1 MKRLMYSGT
10 GLLVLLLAFVAFNMA
25 SNTLLP
31 GARIDL
37 TEQKLYTISE
47 GTREILTGLEEPVTL
62 YFFFSDSASKDMVIL
77 RNYARRV
84 EELLQQYER
93 VADGKINL
101 QIIDPRPFSEAE
113 DRAAEF
119 GLHRGMPPARPAGPA
134 LAAACRTARPG
145 KQSAPPAPV

>member
-37 TEQKLYTISE
+37 TEQKLYTISD

-62 YFFFSDSASKDMVIL
+62 YFFFSDSVSKDMVVL

-84 EELLQQYER
+84 EELLQEYDR
-93 VADGKINL
+93 VAGDKIDL
-101 QIIDPRPFSEAE
+101 QIIDPRIGAGRSAGVRAE
-113 DRAAEF
+113 SPD
-119 GLHRGMPPARPAGPA
+119 
-134 LAAACRTARPG
+134 
-145 KQSAPPAPV
+145 

>member
-47 GTREILTGLEEPVTL
+47 GTRDILTGLEEPVTL

-77 RNYARRV
+77 RNYAPSGRT
-84 EELLQQYER
+84 LLPP
-93 VADGKINL
+93 G
-101 QIIDPRPFSEAE
+101 RP
-113 DRAAEF
+113 
-119 GLHRGMPPARPAGPA
+119 
-134 LAAACRTARPG
+134 T
-145 KQSAPPAPV
+145 